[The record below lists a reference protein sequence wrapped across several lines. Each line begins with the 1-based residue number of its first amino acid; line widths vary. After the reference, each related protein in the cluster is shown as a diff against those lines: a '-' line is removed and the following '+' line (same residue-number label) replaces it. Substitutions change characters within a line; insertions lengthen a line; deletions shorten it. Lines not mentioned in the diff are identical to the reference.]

1 MGQVGG
7 SGEASQWSREDMMAA
22 QTRKRAVEREK

>member
-7 SGEASQWSREDMMAA
+7 SGEATQWSRQDMMAA
-22 QTRKRAVEREK
+22 QTRERVVEREK